1 MSEMEQMFYFQN
13 YKEESHLDDR
23 KNEEANSLRY
33 ASDIS
38 AEELR
43 AAEEYLSSYRH
54 GARMLDCMRYGRQF
68 MGSEVL
74 PEDPLLYWS
83 ENYDEIDRSADG
95 ADESIIRAR
104 MFGVRQFISELKCD
118 SNTRML
124 LYWHYIRGVSVT
136 RCAEMMDISRA
147 GAFRIRKRALE
158 SAARALRRVKKIS
171 GINELL
177 PL

>member
-1 MSEMEQMFYFQN
+1 MDE
-13 YKEESHLDDR
+13 KKREES
-23 KNEEANSLRY
+23 ESLRY
-33 ASDIS
+33 ASDVS

-83 ENYDEIDRSADG
+83 ENYEDIERDSDG
-95 ADESIIRAR
+95 VDESIIRAR
-104 MFGVRQFISELKCD
+104 MYGVRQFISELKCD

-124 LYWHYIRGVSVT
+124 LYWHYIRGVTVT

-147 GAFRIRKRALE
+147 GAFRVRKRALE
-158 SAARALRRVKKIS
+158 AAARALRKVKKLAS
-171 GINELL
+171 INDLL

>member
-1 MSEMEQMFYFQN
+1 LDEN
-13 YKEESHLDDR
+13 GEEKREGMRYS
-23 KNEEANSLRY
+23 KNV
-33 ASDIS
+33 S

-43 AAEEYLSSYRH
+43 KAEEYLSSYRH

-83 ENYDEIDRSADG
+83 ENYEERESDSDG

-104 MFGVRQFISELKCD
+104 MYGVRQFVSELRCD
-118 SNTRML
+118 SNTRLL

-136 RCAEMMDISRA
+136 RCADMMDMSRA
-147 GAFRIRKRALE
+147 SAFRVRKRALE
-158 SAARALRRVKKIS
+158 SAAVALRKVKRLA
-171 GINELL
+171 GIGDFL